1 MGVLRKIAWGHIWF
15 RCWWWCWSQVP
26 WQRSLLNVL
35 DTMTDGCTLTWITVS
50 VSGIAPMDRQ
60 STGVAALEP
69 CLTTPTI
76 SAITRGRLSVGTG
89 RCQDQ
94 PGLHHLQNLQN
105 HLQNQQQLKQQPHL
119 KLPPPQQQQRQQ
131 RQQPL
136 PPPSQQQPLPLPQQ
150 QLHHPVPTMLLVT
163 PMS

>member
-15 RCWWWCWSQVP
+15 RCWWWCWSQVR
-26 WQRSLLNVL
+26 WQRSLLNAL
-35 DTMTDGCTLTWITVS
+35 GTMTDGCTLTWIIVS

-76 SAITRGRLSVGTG
+76 SAITRGQSSVGTG

-119 KLPPPQQQQRQQ
+119 KLPPPPQQRQ
-131 RQQPL
+131 
-136 PPPSQQQPLPLPQQ
+136 PPPPQQQQPLPLPQQ
-150 QLHHPVPTMLLVT
+150 QLH
-163 PMS
+163 